1 MKRLLTTAA
10 SILVLAAPACADVI
24 DVFATVD
31 GGAPAHTSSATG
43 QLIISAVAL
52 GPFSLNSV
60 VINSEATLPAPGI
73 LNTNTLNLNQTVGG
87 NHTLVLDIVASGL
100 AGPGA
105 LRNLL
110 SSFSVSGLTAGWDA
124 REQTFVNG
132 ALLADTGVFTNPSDS
147 AFSINP
153 AFLAG
158 TYSAEVKYTIDGV
171 GIGGFNGGVDM
182 SLAAVP
188 GPVVGAGLPGL
199 AIGLAL
205 LGLGIRRRVQ
215 LT

>member
-1 MKRLLTTAA
+1 MKRLLMTAA
-10 SILVLAAPACADVI
+10 SVLVLGAPAFADVI

-60 VINSEATLPAPGI
+60 VINSQATLPAPGI

-87 NHTLVLDIVASGL
+87 SHTLVLDIVASGL

-124 REQTFVNG
+124 REQTFING
-132 ALLADTGVFTNPSDS
+132 AALADTGVFTNPSDS

-182 SLAAVP
+182 SLAVP
-188 GPVVGAGLPGL
+188 GPVVGASLPG
-199 AIGLAL
+199 AIAGLAL
-205 LGLGIRRRVQ
+205 LALMRRRRS
-215 LT
+215 T